1 MALRN
6 ERRILWHQGADLVAN
21 VVVEELRMQAAR
33 HGTLR
38 PGGPAARLPSF
49 EDLVLGYLS
58 PEHRD
63 QCGVGCPSAP

>member
-1 MALRN
+1 MASRD
-6 ERRILWHQGADLVAN
+6 DLVAN

-33 HGTLR
+33 YGTLR
-38 PGGPAARLPSF
+38 PGCPGL

-63 QCGVGCPSAP
+63 QCGVGCPSGPCSTSSTAAKA

>member
-1 MALRN
+1 MNGGSCGVRGSCGIKG
-6 ERRILWHQGADLVAN
+6 RLVAN

-33 HGTLR
+33 YGT
-38 PGGPAARLPSF
+38 RLPGCPGL

-63 QCGVGCPSAP
+63 QCGVGCPSAALLD